1 MNTGDITLKRV
12 LSKVVSIAIAAA
24 VLSLPIDGSII
35 DTAHSAQL
43 EEIVVVARKK
53 AESLQEVPITIKA
66 FDEVT
71 LERLNINDVKDI
83 AEQVPTFQVLQRGSG
98 AGAALYL
105 RGIGSNSNDP
115 AFDSA
120 IALNFDDVVSNSSRL
135 ISQGNLDVQQVEI
148 LKGPQSLYF
157 GKGATAGVV
166 SIRSQD
172 PGDKFEG
179 SMRAAY
185 EAEEDGVTI
194 EGVLSA
200 PLSNTFGARLA
211 FRKITIDEIATNTFA
226 GAVNRQRGEESND
239 ARLTLAWAPSSNFS
253 ANLKLSRSEYR
264 NDGSLSFA
272 DIGCVGSRPQPGVYP
287 QASALA
293 VPIVV
298 PNGND
303 CILGDQRIQVAD
315 QNAIVNQQGGQ
326 PGNNNGVPY
335 GSQDFDL
342 ARLKLNWEIGDALTL
357 TSITS
362 QFELAEQGFD
372 CFAYDTNG
380 SNCIVTE
387 NTADAFAQELRL
399 SGRFSDNLEFMLG
412 AYYQDRDLVHTIYQD
427 ALSVP
432 VLLSIL
438 GGSPLAARDP
448 VTGYTIDWIK
458 RHPTAHKT
466 KSYFGSVSW
475 DLTEHWNLTAGGRYS
490 DEEKQ
495 NIYSTPFVHA
505 GFGLLLPGAT
515 ATSGF
520 SVPIDFADTEFSPEV
535 SLSYVPD
542 QHTHYYLAY
551 KTGFKSGGVS
561 YSQLPF
567 LADYFALLGGDFSAL
582 LFESETS
589 EGFEL
594 GMKSTRLNGDL
605 RVNAS
610 LYRYIYEDLQNQ
622 QFNSTTFVFTT
633 FNAGKVENKGL
644 ELDGLYQVS
653 DALSLRGVI
662 AFTDT
667 EYTSDFINIAG
678 INLNGQARQ
687 NAPDVAFNTGFDYVR
702 PLNNGLQ
709 AYLGATVHYTDDYTT
724 STSQQGSPNE
734 FVQDAVWRGDLVVAI
749 GDVDDS
755 WSVSLVGRNI
765 TDEVYTVE
773 TVGRPGAIPNALGE
787 RDQAHFI
794 NRGRQV
800 FIEGRFRF

>member
-1 MNTGDITLKRV
+1 MKKLVIKASRLVCASALG
-12 LSKVVSIAIAAA
+12 VSLLGVESYI
-24 VLSLPIDGSII
+24 VGS
-35 DTAHSAQL
+35 AHAAQL
-43 EEIVVVARKK
+43 EEILVVARKK
-53 AESLQEVPITIKA
+53 EESLQDVPITIEA
-66 FDEVT
+66 FDQVT

-83 AEQVPTFQVLQRGSG
+83 SEQVPTFQILQRGSG

-135 ISQGNLDVQQVEI
+135 ISQGNLDMQQIEI

-172 PGDKFEG
+172 PGEDFEG
-179 SMRAAY
+179 SVRVAY
-185 EAEEDGVTI
+185 ETEEGGTTF
-194 EGVLSA
+194 EGVLSS
-200 PLSNTFGARLA
+200 PITDTFGARLA
-211 FRKITIDEIATNTFA
+211 VRTIDIDEIARNTA
-226 GAVNRQRGEESND
+226 PGVANAKRGEENKD
-239 ARLTLAWAPSSNFS
+239 ARLTLAWDPSERFS

-264 NDGSLSFA
+264 NDGSLSFV
-272 DIGCVGSRPQPGVYP
+272 DIGCVGASPQPGVYP

-303 CILGDQRIQVAD
+303 CVLGDQRIQVAD

-342 ARLKLNWEIGDALTL
+342 ARLKLNWQINDALTL
-357 TSITS
+357 TSVTS
-362 QFELAEQGFD
+362 QFDLAEQGFD

-387 NTADAFAQELRL
+387 NTVDAFAQELRL
-399 SGRFSDNLEFMLG
+399 AGRISDNVEFLLG

-432 VLLSIL
+432 VLLSFL
-438 GGSPLAARDP
+438 AGSPLAAVDP
-448 VTGYTIDWIK
+448 FTGFTIDWIK
-458 RHPTAHKT
+458 RHPTAHET
-466 KSYFGSVSW
+466 KSYFGSISW
-475 DLTEHWNLTAGGRYS
+475 DISDQWNLTAGGRYS

-520 SVPIDFADTEFSPEV
+520 SVPISFEDTEFSPEV
-535 SLSYVPD
+535 SLSYTPD
-542 QHTHYYLAY
+542 QNTNYYLAY

-567 LADYFALLGGDFSAL
+567 LADYFALLQGDFSAL
-582 LFESETS
+582 LFDSETS

-605 RVNAS
+605 RLNAA
-610 LYRYIYEDLQNQ
+610 LYRYVYEDLQNQ

-633 FNAGKVENKGL
+633 FNAGEVENQGL
-644 ELDGLYQVS
+644 EVDAVYNVS
-653 DALSLRGVI
+653 DALSLRSVF
-662 AFTDT
+662 AYTDT
-667 EYTSDFINIAG
+667 EYSSTFVNIVGAD
-678 INLNGQARQ
+678 LNGQARQ
-687 NAPDVAFNTGFDYVR
+687 NAPEIAFNLGFDYVKS
-702 PLNNGLQ
+702 LSNGLQ
-709 AYLGATVHYTDDYTT
+709 AYLGATAHYTDDYTT
-724 STSQQGSPNE
+724 STSQQSSPDQ
-734 FVQDAVWRGDLVVAI
+734 FTQDSFWRADVVASI
-749 GDVDDS
+749 GAADDR

-765 TDEVYTVE
+765 SDETYTVE
-773 TVGRPGAIPNALGE
+773 TIGRPGAIPNAAGQ
-787 RDQAHFI
+787 RDQAHFT

-800 FIEGRFRF
+800 FLEGRFRF